1 MEITIITKEQATVK
15 NIRKTMRGLKSFHET
30 LIIEG
35 WGQIRKTGTSGYAHG
50 PLPEEDDSDPVRD
63 YTAWTYGWKESWLID
78 DIKRNLQI
86 A

>member
-1 MEITIITKEQATVK
+1 MTIITITKENATVK
-15 NIRKTMRGLKSFHET
+15 EIRRTMRSLESFHTT

-35 WGQIRKTGTSGYAHG
+35 WGQIRKTGKTYSHG
-50 PLPEEDDSDPVRD
+50 PLPEQDDSDPMTD

-78 DIKRNLQI
+78 DMKRSLHI

>member
-1 MEITIITKEQATVK
+1 MTVITITKENATVK
-15 NIRKTMRGLKSFHET
+15 EIRRTMRGLESFHET

-35 WGQIRKTGTSGYAHG
+35 WGQIRKTGKTYSHG
-50 PLPEEDDSDPVRD
+50 PLPEFDDSDPMTD

-78 DIKRNLQI
+78 DIKRSLQI

>member
-1 MEITIITKEQATVK
+1 MKVTIIKKEDATVK
-15 NIRKTMRGLKSFHET
+15 AIRKAMRGMERHFET

-35 WGQIRKTGTSGYAHG
+35 WGQIKKSGNTYSHG
-50 PLPEEDDSDPVRD
+50 PLPEDDDSDPMTD

-78 DIKRNLQI
+78 DIKRHMNI